1 MKPLLSSAWE
11 EFLRPMILRPKR
23 LQVAALCYRQGE
35 AGKEVL
41 MITSRGTGRWI
52 VPKGWPIKGKTGS
65 QSALQEAWEEAGV
78 IKAQVEDDPTGSYD
92 YLKQR
97 DNGTGE
103 MVETLVYKVRV
114 RELAKNYPERDER
127 IREWMS
133 PQKAADL
140 VAEPELSALL
150 RAL

>member
-1 MKPLLSSAWE
+1 MTEALIKAWE
-11 EFLRPMILRPKR
+11 EVLRPFLLRPKR
-23 LQVAALCYRQGE
+23 VQVAALCTRTGANGQ
-35 AGKEVL
+35 EVL
-41 MITSRGTGRWI
+41 LITSRGTGRWI

-78 IKAQVEDDPTGSYD
+78 IKAQVEDEPTGSYD